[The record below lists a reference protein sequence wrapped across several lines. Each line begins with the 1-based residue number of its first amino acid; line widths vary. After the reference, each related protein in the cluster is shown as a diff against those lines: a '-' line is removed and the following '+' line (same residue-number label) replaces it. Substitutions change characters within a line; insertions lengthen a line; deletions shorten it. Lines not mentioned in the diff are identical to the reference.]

1 MPSNSPSRRPTLTNP
16 YSSFPSISSRGLL
29 SASSVDLP
37 SSAYTPSDWSDPTAS
52 TSTNHAHFST
62 SIPKTEEPEQQ
73 KEGST
78 RIFSQLEVIK
88 KLHEEIADAHAKL
101 EGVQSRE
108 GDSRQTGLQDS
119 WWADAKLDMESGMG
133 RITGTRGEREK
144 TGKAYTS
151 MADDFADRQKG
162 VAEIMAKLGDLS
174 SALKTFHDLPS
185 PVLFPLTSSKTTKSP
200 PFHPKSRVGLSFRE
214 TTATPN
220 RADTAPHPDWDS
232 TSTRPRLPERTW
244 SYT

>member
-151 MADDFADRQKG
+151 MVCDLPTFFSATILLFAHRYLIDLHFQADDFADRQKG
-162 VAEIMAKLGDLS
+162 VAEIMAK
-174 SALKTFHDLPS
+174 
-185 PVLFPLTSSKTTKSP
+185 V
-200 PFHPKSRVGLSFRE
+200 RVNISDASCGCL
-214 TTATPN
+214 N
-220 RADTAPHPDWDS
+220 LI
-232 TSTRPRLPERTW
+232 PRKI
-244 SYT
+244 